1 MSNIFQ
7 LFRLQQIDSQ
17 IDEMKEVISKNE
29 RVINDNSEIINLE
42 NNVLY
47 LQNKL
52 EQASQELHKVERQ
65 VESCK
70 LKLSYN
76 QNTLYGGKIKNPKEL
91 QDLQLEANS
100 LENQIN
106 SLENDLLTWMIQVDE
121 MNAEYNDLLRQL
133 ENLKK
138 EKSEN
143 DEDLK
148 KKNKGFE
155 HKISILKNER
165 EHIITNIDPS
175 LLDSYEKLRSKKN
188 GVAVSRIVSNSCSV
202 CGATLNSTLI
212 QHARAMEKI
221 VFCDTCNRMLYYG

>member
-1 MSNIFQ
+1 
-7 LFRLQQIDSQ
+7 
-17 IDEMKEVISKNE
+17 
-29 RVINDNSEIINLE
+29 
-42 NNVLY
+42 
-47 LQNKL
+47 
-52 EQASQELHKVERQ
+52 
-65 VESCK
+65 
-70 LKLSYN
+70 
-76 QNTLYGGKIKNPKEL
+76 LYGGKIKNPKEL

-188 GVAVSRIVSNSCSV
+188 GVEVSRIVSNRVQYVEQAKLHTHPACAGDGKDRFLRYLQPYALLWLV
-202 CGATLNSTLI
+202 LI
-212 QHARAMEKI
+212 
-221 VFCDTCNRMLYYG
+221 Y